1 MNKKDIQK
9 NIQQLLNR
17 GYAWFHKEKYE
28 QFVKFAS
35 MNIEFYN
42 SELRGKISY
51 PPYQLATQLMAN
63 YSLMPWMALS
73 GLSMST
79 VFPGDYE
86 KSKEFPSEDGS
97 YEIRSFTSEL
107 FQNGEFVGKITFL
120 FYHSHNE
127 FKFIKEP
134 KVLLE

>member
-1 MNKKDIQK
+1 MNKEKIQK
-9 NIQQLLNR
+9 NIQQQLNK
-17 GYAWFHKEKYE
+17 GYAWFQKEKHE

-63 YSLMPWMALS
+63 YSLMSWMALH
-73 GLSMST
+73 GLAMHT

-86 KSKEFPSEDGS
+86 KSEEYPSEDGS
-97 YEIRSFTSEL
+97 HDVRSFTSEL
-107 FQNGEFVGKITFL
+107 FQNGVYVGKITFL
-120 FYHSHNE
+120 FYHSHDE

-134 KVLLE
+134 RVLLE